1 MILDRRR
8 SFRRPPLAAPF
19 GYRVEA
25 VAPAALEGQVA
36 EWRDLCA
43 RAVEPNVFFDANFLL
58 PAYRHIE
65 RRASARIVVIR
76 RNIDGRWRIVG
87 LCPLSPPRVG
97 VAQIARVWRHPQTAL
112 SAPLFDKRYFK
123 GAFDALLYWLGRE
136 YPALGALVLPQLPL
150 DGPVA
155 RMMGGRAQRLGAQK
169 RLLDA
174 HERAILTQDSPATG
188 FSRKGLRNLE
198 RLRRRLAEQGE
209 TTFDCATDAEAMTAF
224 LALEASGWKGAR
236 ATALGNTPELAN
248 FARDVAGRF
257 AAEKALRIYSLKF
270 DGRPIAMGVVLIG
283 GGAAIFWKMAY
294 DESFAAFSP
303 GVLLGLEMTQA
314 LAADPTIAA
323 VDSCA
328 IAGHAMM
335 ERLWPRRMRVGD
347 AVISARPNAGASF
360 NLAYARE
367 RVARNLRALAKTA
380 YLRLKPERR

>member
-25 VAPAALEGQVA
+25 VAPAALESQIA
-36 EWRDLCA
+36 EWRDLCE

-76 RNIDGRWRIVG
+76 RNIEGRWRIVG

-97 VAQIARVWRHPQTAL
+97 VARIARVWRHPQTAL
-112 SAPLFDKRYFK
+112 SAPLFDKNHFK

-174 HERAILTQDSPATG
+174 HERAILPQSGPATG

-198 RLRRRLAEQGE
+198 RLRRRLAEQGDV
-209 TTFDCATDAEAMTAF
+209 TFDCATQPDAMEAF

-236 ATALGNTPELAN
+236 ATALASASDLSN
-248 FARDVAGRF
+248 FARDVAARF
-257 AAEKALRIYSLKF
+257 AADGALRIYSLRLA
-270 DGRPIAMGVVLIG
+270 GRPIAMGVVLVG
-283 GGAAIFWKMAY
+283 SGAAIFWKMAY
-294 DESFAAFSP
+294 DESFAAYSP

-314 LAADPTIAA
+314 LADDPAVA
-323 VDSCA
+323 MVDSCA

-335 ERLWPRRMRVGD
+335 ERLWARRMRVGD
-347 AVISARPNAGASF
+347 AIVSARPNAVATF

-380 YLRLKPERR
+380 YRRLKPDAR